1 MWSKLGTCV
10 DINLDSLTPYS
21 KGQKS
26 QPGNNVPLN
35 AMMSQT
41 SPIRH
46 PMISPTSTNYNP
58 RLTTPPPPQISP
70 ITGVNNQNMFFQSM
84 NRK

>member
-1 MWSKLGTCV
+1 MWSKLGTSV

-26 QPGNNVPLN
+26 QPINNLPMN
-35 AMMSQT
+35 ALMSQQI
-41 SPIRH
+41 SPIRQ
-46 PMISPTSTNYNP
+46 PMISPTPNP
-58 RLTTPPPPQISP
+58 RLTTPPPSQISP
-70 ITGVNNQNMFFQSM
+70 ATGQNQNMFFQNL